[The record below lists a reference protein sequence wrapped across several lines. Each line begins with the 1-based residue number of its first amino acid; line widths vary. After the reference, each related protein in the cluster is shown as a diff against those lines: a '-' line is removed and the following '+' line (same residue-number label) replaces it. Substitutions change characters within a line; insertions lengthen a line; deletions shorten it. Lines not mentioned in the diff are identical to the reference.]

1 MKTSAI
7 QSMSTVRVSVVCERL
22 WHVLQAQTKV
32 KLGATAGLRLLPDG
46 KADAILAA
54 VKSYLAKS
62 PFELD
67 QKTGV
72 TILDGIVTPP

>member
-1 MKTSAI
+1 M
-7 QSMSTVRVSVVCERL
+7 
-22 WHVLQAQTKV
+22 

-54 VKSYLAKS
+54 VRSYLARS

-67 QKTGV
+67 QNTGV
-72 TILDGIVTPP
+72 TILDGIVTSP